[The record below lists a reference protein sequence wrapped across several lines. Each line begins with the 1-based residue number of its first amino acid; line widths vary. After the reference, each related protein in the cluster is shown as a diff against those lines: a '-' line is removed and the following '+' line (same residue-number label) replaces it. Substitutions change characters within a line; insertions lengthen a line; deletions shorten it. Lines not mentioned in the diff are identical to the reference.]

1 MKDNSFQ
8 RKKILLL
15 FCSSI
20 IFDNEIVFDSQQT
33 KQYRFGALIDL
44 VINLA
49 ASWIFLVKWFY
60 SAGLMFCKS
69 SQRESSFVLK
79 DHSLYHKSVFV

>member
-20 IFDNEIVFDSQQT
+20 IFDNEIVLDSQQT

-49 ASWIFLVKWFY
+49 AS
-60 SAGLMFCKS
+60 
-69 SQRESSFVLK
+69 
-79 DHSLYHKSVFV
+79 